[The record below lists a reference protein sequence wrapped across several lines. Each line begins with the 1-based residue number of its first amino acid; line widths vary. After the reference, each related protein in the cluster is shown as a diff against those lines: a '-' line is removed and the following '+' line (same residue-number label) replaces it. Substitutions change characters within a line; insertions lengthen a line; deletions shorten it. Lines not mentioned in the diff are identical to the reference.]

1 MTTSKR
7 FALQKKRVNTEDKIE
22 YASYIGW
29 YGEVVPHIPIK
40 LVSNLQEA
48 SLFGTIQLEAMRK
61 DKSTRS
67 LLEEYLPEFELV
79 EVVVSMKENHAGFEP
94 GDLVYSLDVNTKAR
108 IYATV
113 TRIEI
118 DQENGQTKVFHI
130 EEDGTDSIEGF
141 DSLEGFTLVCK
152 AFHRL
157 DI

>member
-22 YASYIGW
+22 YATYIGW
-29 YGEVVPHIPIK
+29 HGAVVPHAT
-40 LVSNLQEA
+40 LVSDDLQDA
-48 SLFGTIQLEAMRK
+48 FLFGDIHLEAMRK

-67 LLEEYLPEFELV
+67 LLEEYLPDFELV
-79 EVVVSMKENHAGFEP
+79 EVTVLSKESHTEIEP

-113 TRIEI
+113 TRMEI
-118 DQENGQTKVFHI
+118 DQENGQTKVFHV